1 MAGILKVDQVQS
13 DSNLAFAIAGSN
25 VAFMN
30 ATSLQMTSSNISLGG
45 TNVFTSGKLVTAAQP
60 TGAVLQVVQAN
71 TIAAISTSSTSFV
84 TTNFSVSITPSSVSS
99 KVLLFVNGGG
109 AYNNAANRSQ
119 YGTIFRGATNLG
131 DATYGLERF
140 FSGTDALSP
149 HSMSVLDS
157 PATTSST
164 TYTCY
169 HRSGSAAEVQ
179 FSGTDRALITF
190 TAMEIAG

>member
-1 MAGILKVDQVQS
+1 MPLILTGAGEITGLTSVPSSGLQ
-13 DSNLAFAIAGSN
+13 LADANMPA
-25 VAFMN
+25 
-30 ATSLQMTSSNISLGG
+30 
-45 TNVFTSGKLVTAAQP
+45 
-60 TGAVLQVVQAN
+60 GAVLQVVQAN
-71 TIAAISTSSTSFV
+71 TTVAISTSSTTFV
-84 TTNFSVSITPSSVSS
+84 TTNFSVSITPSSASS

-109 AYNNAANRSQ
+109 AYNVGATRSQ
-119 YGTIFRGATNLG
+119 FGTIFRGATNLG

-140 FSGTDALSP
+140 FSNGEVLAP

-169 HRSGSAAEVQ
+169 FRSGSATDVQ
-179 FSGTDRALITF
+179 FSNTDRALITF

>member
-1 MAGILKVDQVQS
+1 MAGILKCDRIQS

-45 TNVFTSGKLVTAAQP
+45 TNVITNGKLVTAAQP

-84 TTNFSVSITPSSVSS
+84 TTGFSVSITPSSASS

-109 AYNNAANRSQ
+109 VYNTAAGRTLHA
-119 YGTIFRGATNLG
+119 TIYRGATNLG

-140 FSGTDALSP
+140 FGSGETIAP

-179 FSGTDRALITF
+179 FSNTDRALITF